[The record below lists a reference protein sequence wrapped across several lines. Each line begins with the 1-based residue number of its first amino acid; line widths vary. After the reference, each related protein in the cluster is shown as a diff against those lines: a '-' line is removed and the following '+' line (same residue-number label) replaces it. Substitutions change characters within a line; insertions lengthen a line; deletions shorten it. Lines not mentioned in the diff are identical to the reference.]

1 MIDRHSD
8 NGCTLI
14 VAGDYHMSDFRVRM
28 LISQLP
34 VAFDKV
40 FEQKAEQEATSRA
53 GGNRFRGSVE
63 WCMVRQLVIS

>member
-14 VAGDYHMSDFRVRM
+14 VTGDYHMSDFRVRM

-34 VAFDKV
+34 VEFNKV
-40 FEQKAEQEATSRA
+40 FEQKQS
-53 GGNRFRGSVE
+53 GKQQVRGALE
-63 WCMVRQLVIS
+63 WCMVRQMVIS